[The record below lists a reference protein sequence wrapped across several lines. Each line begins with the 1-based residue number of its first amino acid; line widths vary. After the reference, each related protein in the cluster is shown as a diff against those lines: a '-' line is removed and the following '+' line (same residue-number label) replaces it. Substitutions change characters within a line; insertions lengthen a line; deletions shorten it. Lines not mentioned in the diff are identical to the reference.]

1 MLHEAINDCNSLMK
15 LNPDYTGA
23 YYIRGCA
30 NEKMGKIDEAIDDF
44 STVLQIDPYHVN
56 ALYARGAC
64 ENKWSNFDKAIE
76 DYNMALQIDQQH
88 QDRWRITS
96 PPGGWWMAWPQQSEM
111 ISVPTQQREDD
122 YMWGQ
127 KDRVLK
133 ASNLNQE
140 QFFSPTRE
148 WEIPE
153 DDHLQWSDISKAS
166 FAESVNGFTNTYPAQ
181 SLSQTC
187 SSV

>member
-76 DYNMALQIDQQH
+76 DYNMALQIDQ
-88 QDRWRITS
+88 DWRRITS
-96 PPGGWWMAWPQQSEM
+96 PGQWRMQAWTVARTGPARLPGRP
-111 ISVPTQQREDD
+111 
-122 YMWGQ
+122 
-127 KDRVLK
+127 
-133 ASNLNQE
+133 
-140 QFFSPTRE
+140 
-148 WEIPE
+148 
-153 DDHLQWSDISKAS
+153 
-166 FAESVNGFTNTYPAQ
+166 
-181 SLSQTC
+181 
-187 SSV
+187 